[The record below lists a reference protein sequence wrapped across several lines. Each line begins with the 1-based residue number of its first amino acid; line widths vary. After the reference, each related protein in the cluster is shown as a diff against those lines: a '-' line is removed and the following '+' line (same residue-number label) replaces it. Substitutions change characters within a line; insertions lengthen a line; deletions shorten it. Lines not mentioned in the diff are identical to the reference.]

1 MQDKTIEEYCRLIN
15 KLDVGTGVRSVDL
28 AKTLTLSRNTIAL
41 TLQKLV
47 DEKYIFMKRYGRVHL
62 TQKGKR
68 IARKMN
74 FRHRVIETFLYEKL
88 KIDKKKIHAEACILE
103 HAASDEIVKRLY
115 LFLGKPKKD
124 PHGKE
129 IEY

>member
-74 FRHRVIETFLYEKL
+74 F
-88 KIDKKKIHAEACILE
+88 
-103 HAASDEIVKRLY
+103 
-115 LFLGKPKKD
+115 
-124 PHGKE
+124 
-129 IEY
+129 